1 MILFKVKRTYRKSP
15 YGVIQ
20 TPIKAL
26 LYNKYPLEP
35 IHIITSLLYAW
46 KLMCA
51 HFSIPHSVNSVECN
65 ITITRLLR

>member
-35 IHIITSLLYAW
+35 IHIITSLLYA
-46 KLMCA
+46 
-51 HFSIPHSVNSVECN
+51 
-65 ITITRLLR
+65 